1 MGMFNPIRLCGGMA
15 MVGWV
20 VLRPFF
26 YFWFVWLVCG
36 GVGMAGALVQ
46 CNKWPI
52 CMMWRWW
59 PANIVLCLMGE

>member
-1 MGMFNPIRLCGGMA
+1 MGMFNPVRLCWDGDGVLA
-15 MVGWV
+15 

-26 YFWFVWLVCG
+26 YFWFVWLVCDDG
-36 GVGMAGALVQ
+36 GMAGVWVQ

-59 PANIVLCLMGE
+59 SANIVLCLMGE